1 MSVGPP
7 SDITRLLHRWTD
19 GDARARDELVPLV
32 YDRLRQLAHQRLRY
46 TPGDHSLDT
55 TALVHEAY
63 IRLVDVRRVDLRD
76 RASFLALASTVMRNL
91 LVDHARARTAAKRG
105 GGKTP
110 LPLDEALVMMSD
122 GQLELIREL
131 DAALERL
138 ERLNPRQ
145 STLLEQRYFGGLSTE
160 EAAEAM
166 GVSVATVKR
175 DLRSARAWLALEL
188 RGDPLG

>member
-1 MSVGPP
+1 MSVAQP
-7 SDITRLLHRWTD
+7 SEITRLLHRWTA

-32 YDRLRQLAHQRLRY
+32 YDRLRQLARQRRRY

-76 RASFLALASTVMRNL
+76 RASFLALASRVMRNL
-91 LVDHARARTAAKRG
+91 LVDHARARYAAKRG
-105 GGKTP
+105 GGKPP
-110 LPLDEALVMMSD
+110 LPLDEALMMSD
-122 GQLELIREL
+122 GQLELIGEL
-131 DAALERL
+131 DEALQRL

-145 STLLEQRYFGGLSTE
+145 STLLEQYYFGGLSTE
-160 EAAEAM
+160 EAAQAI

-188 RGDPLG
+188 RGEPLL

>member
-1 MSVGPP
+1 MSVVPP
-7 SDITRLLHRWTD
+7 SDITRLLHRWTA
-19 GDARARDELVPLV
+19 GDSHARDELVPLV
-32 YDRLRQLAHQRLRY
+32 YDRLRQLARQRLRY

-55 TALVHEAY
+55 TSLVHEAY
-63 IRLVDVRRVDLRD
+63 IRLVDVRHVDLRD
-76 RASFLALASTVMRNL
+76 RASFLALASRVMRNL

-105 GGKTP
+105 GGVPP
-110 LPLDEALVMMSD
+110 LPLEEALVMTD
-122 GQLELIREL
+122 DQFELIGDL
-131 DAALERL
+131 DAALQRL

-145 STLLEQRYFGGLSTE
+145 STLLEQYYFGGLSTE
-160 EAAEAM
+160 EAAHAT

>member
-1 MSVGPP
+1 MSVAHP
-7 SDITRLLHRWTD
+7 SEITRLLHRWTA
-19 GDARARDELVPLV
+19 GDARARDELVPLI
-32 YDRLRQLAHQRLRY
+32 YDRLRQLARQRLRY

-63 IRLVDVRRVDLRD
+63 IRLVDVRQVDLPD
-76 RASFLALASTVMRNL
+76 RASFLALASKVMRNL

-105 GGKTP
+105 GGRTP
-110 LPLDEALVMMSD
+110 VPLEEALVMSD
-122 GQLELIREL
+122 GQLELISDL

-145 STLLEQRYFGGLSTE
+145 SALLEQRYFGGLSME
-160 EAAEAM
+160 EAAQAL

-188 RGDPLG
+188 RGKPLG